1 MTGLAVGTATIMA
14 NGTLDGAAFTDS
26 APVTGSSAVVTSL
39 DVTPP
44 DASVMVDKVQYQAMA
59 TLSDGSNQDVT
70 DARGHPLVLRCALPS
85 RPSAMPLAAGR
96 RSV

>member
-26 APVTGSSAVVTSL
+26 APVTVSSAVVTSL

-44 DASVMVDKVQYQAMA
+44 DASVMVGDKVQYQAMA
-59 TLSDGSNQDVT
+59 TLSDGSN
-70 DARGHPLVLRCALPS
+70 
-85 RPSAMPLAAGR
+85 
-96 RSV
+96 